1 MAVGR
6 PTFLSR
12 LFEFPIRAACTEVAP
27 LKWISIREQ
36 WLVHRSRF
44 PKDDWHFSW
53 CWPWVPLSIFVPP
66 AAVLVRLR
74 SRTGHERWYLERNIS
89 RVPTTFSKNKIAG
102 IEERP
107 RDKKPACRCKFH
119 ANLGFPWIPQL
130 SPPWDPKN
138 RAQTAG
144 HNSGIHAA
152 HPSFM
157 KSDIHLLSVI
167 YSARSEAYSYA
178 INKWIMRD
186 CDRLFFTLYG

>member
-130 SPPWDPKN
+130 SPPRLGEIPRIAHKQ
-138 RAQTAG
+138 RATIRGYTQLT
-144 HNSGIHAA
+144 
-152 HPSFM
+152 
-157 KSDIHLLSVI
+157 LLLWNPI
-167 YSARSEAYSYA
+167 YTRYPFIIRYLFSSKRS
-178 INKWIMRD
+178 ILLRD
-186 CDRLFFTLYG
+186 K

>member
-119 ANLGFPWIPQL
+119 ANLGFPWIPSFHHRGSVRSQE
-130 SPPWDPKN
+130 S
-138 RAQTAG
+138 RT
-144 HNSGIHAA
+144 NSGPQFGDTRSSPFFYEILYI
-152 HPSFM
+152 P
-157 KSDIHLLSVI
+157 DIHLLSVI

-178 INKWIMRD
+178 INK
-186 CDRLFFTLYG
+186 